1 MEGNAVHERE
11 LRAAR
16 NQSLFRAINEKII
29 DLSEAF
35 AAFAGDFQISC
46 ECADTHCLESLTIT
60 PEAYEAIRSRPNRF
74 AVLPGHIVPDVEVVV
89 AEPDGYVVVDKIA
102 AAAELAE
109 TLDPRG
115 E

>member
-11 LRAAR
+11 VRAAR

-35 AAFAGDFQISC
+35 AAFTGDFQIAC
-46 ECADTHCLESLTIT
+46 ECADTFCLDSLTIT
-60 PEAYEAIRSRPNRF
+60 PEAYEEVRGQANRF
-74 AVLPGHIVPDVEVVV
+74 VVLPGHIVPEIEDVV
-89 AEPDGYVVVDKIA
+89 AEGEGYVVVEKIA
-102 AAAELAE
+102 VAGRVAEA
-109 TLDPRG
+109 LDPRG